1 MTPLKPVTVKINT
14 SERAVDTFLKTTT
27 RNHMQLSS
35 MADSKAHILLSINSI
50 IISILISMVGKKLE
64 QTRYLIVPTCMLLC
78 TCLVSIIFSV
88 LATQPKLSTGRFTRE
103 QVIGREANLHFF
115 GNFHK
120 MDLQT
125 FNWAVREV
133 MNDQNYLYNSMT
145 RDIYCLGKV
154 LAVKYRYL
162 NIGYKV
168 FMFGLIASV
177 LAFGIG
183 FALDSHPLV
192 Y

>member
-1 MTPLKPVTVKINT
+1 
-14 SERAVDTFLKTTT
+14 
-27 RNHMQLSS
+27 

-64 QTRYLIVPTCMLLC
+64 QTRYLIIPTAMLLC
-78 TCLVSIIFSV
+78 ICLVSIVFSV
-88 LATQPKLSTGRFTRE
+88 LATQPKVSNGVFTRE
-103 QVIGREANLHFF
+103 QVVRREANLLFF

-125 FNWAVREV
+125 FGWAVREV
-133 MNDQNYLYNSMT
+133 MNDQNYLYSSMT

-177 LAFGIG
+177 LAFGIS
-183 FALDSHPLV
+183 FALDSQPLV
-192 Y
+192 P

>member
-1 MTPLKPVTVKINT
+1 
-14 SERAVDTFLKTTT
+14 
-27 RNHMQLSS
+27 MQLSS

-64 QTRYLIVPTCMLLC
+64 QTRYLIIPTGLLLC
-78 TCLVSIIFSV
+78 ICLVSIVFSV
-88 LATQPKLSTGRFTRE
+88 LATQPKVSNGVFTKD
-103 QVIGREANLHFF
+103 QVRDKEANLFFF

-120 MDLQT
+120 MDMKT

-133 MNDQNYLYNSMT
+133 MTDNNYLYSSMT

-177 LAFGIG
+177 LAFGVS
-183 FALDSHPLV
+183 FALVSRPV
-192 Y
+192 I

>member
-1 MTPLKPVTVKINT
+1 VKINT

-64 QTRYLIVPTCMLLC
+64 QNSYLIIPTALLLC
-78 TCLVSIIFSV
+78 TCLVSIVFSV
-88 LATQPKLSTGRFTRE
+88 LATQPKVSTGMFTRE
-103 QVIGREANLHFF
+103 QVLSKDANLLFF
-115 GNFHK
+115 GNFYK
-120 MDLQT
+120 MDLKT

-133 MNDQNYLYNSMT
+133 MNDNDYLYNSMT

-177 LAFGIG
+177 LAFGIS
-183 FALDSHPLV
+183 FALDSQPLLW
-192 Y
+192 